1 MMTKSE
7 KILKMAQDG
16 ANAKDIAKKVGCH
29 QSYVYIVLHRKN
41 KTNIVLHRKNKTKDA
56 APTDQPVG
64 TEEPKPWIGS
74 VGQLIRDVEME
85 LAKKEQEARELS
97 HFLSRLKERVDA
109 ASV

>member
-1 MMTKSE
+1 MNKSE
-7 KILKMAQDG
+7 KILKLAQDG
-16 ANAKDIAKKVGCH
+16 ANAKDIAKKIGCH
-29 QSYVYIVLHRKN
+29 QSYVY
-41 KTNIVLHRKNKTKDA
+41 IVLHRKNKTKDA
-56 APTDQPVG
+56 APTDQPAG

>member
-1 MMTKSE
+1 
-7 KILKMAQDG
+7 
-16 ANAKDIAKKVGCH
+16 
-29 QSYVYIVLHRKN
+29 
-41 KTNIVLHRKNKTKDA
+41 
-56 APTDQPVG
+56 
-64 TEEPKPWIGS
+64 